1 MRFAI
6 LTKLAA
12 PGDPPISRDL
22 ALRFKLS
29 RSASDATKT
38 IADKTEENKIHL
50 FT

>member
-1 MRFAI
+1 MRFAV

-12 PGDPPISRDL
+12 AISRDL